1 MDVELLYNF
10 FFDSEVI
17 GWCVRL
23 LFDEKRICRRVAPSL
38 IRQFLAVL
46 QPKTWSYRIGQKAF
60 DRALQDVPNDMY
72 IYWIKWI
79 LSHFYSLEK
88 RTTCA
93 TGDHLESQSW
103 FLLAVRISRTV
114 TVAQC
119 PPWFDYHYLLGRFW
133 RKTFCSSLSSHGNC
147 QQNPRAGHYQDHD
160 VASATQF
167 VRLFRR
173 DLSWWDQFK
182 LAYLTLSKKFILF
195 GREISENCVV
205 SGVDY
210 LVQHLRQVT
219 EKIPFLSIF
228 FFFWLGRGEWKF
240 PSSRMFTRISRGYL
254 PIIVRCWLS
263 RRGANF
269 SFTRQMLTEW
279 WKLIPV
285 TVLLPVSFDSLC
297 CLM

>member
-1 MDVELLYNF
+1 M
-10 FFDSEVI
+10 SEEWGENV
-17 GWCVRL
+17 CVFHFQLSSLWRE
-23 LFDEKRICRRVAPSL
+23 FVAERSTVSN
-38 IRQFLAVL
+38 R
-46 QPKTWSYRIGQKAF
+46 TERTF

-72 IYWIKWI
+72 IYWINWI

-228 FFFWLGRGEWKF
+228 FFSFGSVEENENSPLHGCSLELAEDIYQL
-240 PSSRMFTRISRGYL
+240 SSAVGCHAVAQIFH
-254 PIIVRCWLS
+254 
-263 RRGANF
+263 
-269 SFTRQMLTEW
+269 
-279 WKLIPV
+279 
-285 TVLLPVSFDSLC
+285 SLDKC
-297 CLM
+297 